1 MFEQDLEDQLVDEV
15 PTMETVI
22 RLTGFMEP
30 DNEKF
35 GSLIAEEGYEAEYE
49 RARKAIEESDAQIE
63 GVAVEPFP
71 DDEAIEEHLFDF
83 AEDVKFQ
90 NYYADADNVELG
102 LVPIE
107 SLIAWQ
113 PTVATSGYQDL
124 ETWEDDPLTNLQYT
138 LPLEDVSL
146 GMVKEIQSAEQ
157 QFVGIQ
163 VTSRSPNIRV
173 TQMASQRLD
182 HRDAMAVQFVISAD
196 PNWIKVVRYED
207 RLILKNGYHRVY
219 QLLDNGADKLPAVVV
234 DTDSYSEVSGTMA
247 SSFHEHHVLAD
258 RPPLVTDFHTDAVTE
273 HEEMAE
279 NTTIR
284 ILAER
289 IGVPR

>member
-1 MFEQDLEDQLVDEV
+1 MFEQDLEDQIVDEV

-30 DNEKF
+30 DNEDF
-35 GSLIAEEGYEAEYE
+35 GRLVAEKGYEEEYE
-49 RARKAIEESDAQIE
+49 QARKAIEDSDAQIK
-63 GVAVEPFP
+63 GVSTEPFP
-71 DDEAIEEHLFDF
+71 DDEAVEEHVTNF

-124 ETWEDDPLTNLQYT
+124 ITWEEDPLTNLEYT
-138 LPLEDVSL
+138 LPLEDASL
-146 GMVKEIQSAEQ
+146 GMVKEIQSPNQ

-163 VTSRSPNIRV
+163 LTSRSPNIRV

-182 HRDAMAVQFVISAD
+182 HRHAMAVQFVIAAD

-219 QLLDNGADKLPAVVV
+219 QLLDNGATKLPAVVV
-234 DTDSYSEVSGTMA
+234 DTDSYAYVSGTEET
-247 SSFHEHHVLAD
+247 SFQEHHILAD

-273 HEEMAE
+273 HRETAE

-284 ILAER
+284 ILAEQ